1 LNTKLKGFE
10 LKETLPENKRI
21 GRTKKAGKALERE
34 SGEVVEKPPSV
45 PRRIDLVRA

>member
-21 GRTKKAGKALERE
+21 GRTKKSRQSIGK
-34 SGEVVEKPPSV
+34 
-45 PRRIDLVRA
+45 RIG